1 MPNWW
6 ERKAQRERDLAEG
19 VDADLL
25 SANRRRWALGYK
37 LSAIGALLLATDWLW
52 RLPRW
57 MHLVVASIVFM
68 LMVTAIITWKWAR
81 AEQAF
86 LEKPEG
92 TKPLGL
98 LQRQDAGEEEN
109 RKTG

>member
-19 VDADLL
+19 VDADLM
-25 SANRRRWALGYK
+25 SANRRRWTLGYK
-37 LSAIGALLLATDWLW
+37 SFAIGALLLATDWLS
-52 RLPRW
+52 RLPQW
-57 MHLVVASIVFM
+57 MHLVVACIVFV

-86 LEKPEG
+86 LQKPEG
-92 TKPLGL
+92 KKPLGL
-98 LQRQDAGEEEN
+98 FKNE
-109 RKTG
+109 

>member
-19 VDADLL
+19 VDADLV
-25 SANRRRWALGYK
+25 SANRRRWTLGYK
-37 LSAIGALLLATDWLW
+37 LFAIGALLLATDWLW

-68 LMVTAIITWKWAR
+68 LVVTAIITWKWAR

-86 LEKPEG
+86 F
-92 TKPLGL
+92 
-98 LQRQDAGEEEN
+98 GEA
-109 RKTG
+109 RG

>member
-6 ERKAQRERDLAEG
+6 ERKVQRERELAEG
-19 VDADLL
+19 VDADLV
-25 SANRRRWALGYK
+25 SANRRRWTLGYK
-37 LSAIGALLLATDWLW
+37 LFAIGALLLATEWLR

-68 LMVTAIITWKWAR
+68 LMLTAIIAWKWAR

-86 LEKPEG
+86 LQKPEG
-92 TKPLGL
+92 KKPLGL
-98 LQRQDAGEEEN
+98 FKNE
-109 RKTG
+109 